1 MGDDPTYVYSP
12 LDANVDSI
20 RLVVL
25 EPSKDPTRRI
35 RCRIR
40 HVAFREKPKYEAL
53 SYTWGDHPASEKI
66 LLDGAGFLVGPN
78 LLQAL
83 QHLKDGEKERVL
95 WVDAICI
102 NQTDIH
108 EKNKQI
114 SIMPYIYTR
123 AQCVLVWLGVPT
135 YATMNDIL
143 RPAAASAGVHKS
155 YLEQLWQL
163 IFSGD
168 SMISLE
174 GIKLLEAMC
183 NELYW
188 TRLWIIQESEHKI
201 VSFSL
206 VNQASNI
213 LPT

>member
-25 EPSKDPTRRI
+25 EPCKDPTRKI
-35 RCRIR
+35 RCHIR
-40 HVAFREKPKYEAL
+40 HMPFREKPKYEAL

-66 LLDGAGFLVGPN
+66 LIGGAQFLVGPN

-83 QHLKDGEKERVL
+83 HHLKYGQKARVL
-95 WVDAICI
+95 WIDAICI
-102 NQTDIH
+102 NQADIH

-114 SIMPYIYTR
+114 SFMPYIYTR

-135 YATMNDIL
+135 SAAMSDIL
-143 RPAAASAGVHKS
+143 YDRKVVVANPMVLKPNLWQSLFSAGS
-155 YLEQLWQL
+155 
-163 IFSGD
+163 IIDSG
-168 SMISLE
+168 
-174 GIKLLEAMC
+174 GIELLETMC

-188 TRLWIIQESEHKI
+188 TRLWIIQESKRSI

-206 VNQASNI
+206 VNQGSSKHPI
-213 LPT
+213 